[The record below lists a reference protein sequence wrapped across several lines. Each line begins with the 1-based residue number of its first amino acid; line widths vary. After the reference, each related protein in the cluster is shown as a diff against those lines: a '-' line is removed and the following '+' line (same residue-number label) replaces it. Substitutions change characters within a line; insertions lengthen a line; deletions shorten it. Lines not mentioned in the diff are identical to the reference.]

1 MCTVFAVYDV
11 CKSSIADYPELSRR
25 VIDRP
30 SLKKPGFER
39 RGTGEDI
46 CLDLGNTYWFMSG
59 AESNS
64 TVAANSILAR
74 EMLDRL
80 QTWGSKGYI
89 TFPDAWVNFVAG
101 NDGHAKGAKKFS
113 IRWYQD
119 KVDMESDV
127 RNNYEYAFFYQTL
140 D

>member
-11 CKSSIADYPELSRR
+11 CKSSIADYPELSRKVLER
-25 VIDRP
+25 R
-30 SLKKPGFER
+30 SSKNFGAR
-39 RGTGEDI
+39 RGTSNDVN
-46 CLDLGNTYWFMSG
+46 LDLGNTYWFMSG

-80 QTWGSKGYI
+80 QSWGAKGYI
-89 TFPDAWVNFVAG
+89 TFPDTWVNFVAG

-113 IRWYQD
+113 IRWH
-119 KVDMESDV
+119 
-127 RNNYEYAFFYQTL
+127 
-140 D
+140 